1 MSTTTLTVVSLEP
14 ARVAVAWSFG
24 ERPEEAAWAMLRDW
38 AEARG
43 LLTPGG
49 GRIFGFNHP
58 SPSAGSPNYG
68 YEFQLE
74 VADDVAPAGEIK
86 IAARP
91 GGRYAV
97 LPFAGPVGDPYVSIP
112 AAWQRLD
119 ALVADAGYRQGAHQW
134 LEEHSPEGQ
143 LIALFYPIAE

>member
-1 MSTTTLTVVSLEP
+1 MISTALTITTLVP

-24 ERPEEAAWAMLRDW
+24 ERPEEAAWAKLQGW
-38 AEARG
+38 AEPRG
-43 LLTPGG
+43 LLGQSA

-68 YEFQLE
+68 YEYQLE
-74 VADDVAPAGEIK
+74 VADDVAPSGDIRIGE
-86 IAARP
+86 RP

-97 LPFAGPVGDPYVSIP
+97 LPFSIQGEDPYTAIP

-119 ALVADAGYRQGAHQW
+119 ALVAEAGYRQGAHQW
-134 LEEHSPEGQ
+134 LEEHSPEGK
-143 LIALFYPIAE
+143 LIALYYPIAG